1 MRVINVHSIKPID
14 EEVIIGSAIE
24 TGGIVTAEEHNVLGG
39 LGEAVAGVLSNEEPV
54 PIEMVGIRDHF
65 CSISSHE
72 ELLDKYNLN
81 AKGRCS
87 SIRKVLKKY
96 K

>member
-1 MRVINVHSIKPID
+1 LKP
-14 EEVIIGSAIE
+14 
-24 TGGIVTAEEHNVLGG
+24 
-39 LGEAVAGVLSNEEPV
+39 GVLSIEEPV

-65 CSISSHE
+65 CG
-72 ELLDKYNLN
+72 
-81 AKGRCS
+81 KGICS